1 MNRPV
6 YKRLFAYAIDMLIVA
21 VIASLFLDIP
31 IINPYFDKYIE
42 LSESMMQFIGG
53 NETLTIDTINQLQ
66 YDFVYYSFY
75 TSIIVIVVK
84 IIYFILFQYLN
95 KGQTIGKAIFKIQ
108 IVSDRRKLKFY
119 QVLLSSLIVCNI
131 ITGTINLICL
141 RLLNIDTYIQVSNII
156 NYIEI
161 FIVIA
166 NVMLITFR
174 KDAKGV
180 HDLLSNTSVVYKEK
194 EK

>member
-108 IVSDRRKLKFY
+108 IVSDKRKLKFY

-131 ITGTINLICL
+131 ATSAITLTVL
-141 RLLNIDTYIQVSNII
+141 RLLSMDSYLKVSGII
-156 NYIEI
+156 NYIELI
-161 FIVIA
+161 IIVAIVIMI
-166 NVMLITFR
+166 NMR
-174 KDAKGV
+174 KDQRGL
-180 HDLLSNTSVVYKEK
+180 HDLLSKTKVVYVEK
-194 EK
+194 EN

>member
-1 MNRPV
+1 
-6 YKRLFAYAIDMLIVA
+6 
-21 VIASLFLDIP
+21 
-31 IINPYFDKYIE
+31 
-42 LSESMMQFIGG
+42 MQFIGG

-141 RLLNIDTYIQVSNII
+141 RLLNMDTYIRVSNII

-166 NVMLITFR
+166 NVILITFR

>member
-1 MNRPV
+1 MNKPI

-21 VIASLFLDIP
+21 VIASIFLDIP
-31 IINPYFDKYIE
+31 LINPYFDKYIE
-42 LSESMMQFIGG
+42 LSESMMQYISG

-75 TSIIVIVVK
+75 TSIILIVVK

-131 ITGTINLICL
+131 LTGTINLICL
-141 RLLNIDTYIQVSNII
+141 RLLNMNNYIQVSSII

-166 NVMLITFR
+166 NVILITFR

-180 HDLLSNTSVVYKEK
+180 HDLLSKTSVVYKEK